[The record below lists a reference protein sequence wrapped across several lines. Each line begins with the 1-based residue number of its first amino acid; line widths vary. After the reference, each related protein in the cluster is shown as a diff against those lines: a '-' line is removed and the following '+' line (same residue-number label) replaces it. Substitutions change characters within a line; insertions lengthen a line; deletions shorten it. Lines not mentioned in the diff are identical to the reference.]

1 MQKNTICK
9 TVRQY
14 NKEPIPKADM
24 KKLQEIA
31 DDYSKVKNYVYQ
43 RYGGIG
49 ALSKLYPGYMIQNE
63 MTASGLREQLELPS
77 VYFYLAVFDAI
88 KDIKG
93 QWTNTKAK
101 LLFRVN
107 KNEGFTE
114 KDRHYLNFLIKRY
127 LEELRCTCEIFIC
140 LANNNLGSD

>member
-49 ALSKLYPGYMIQNE
+49 ALSKLYPGYTIQNE

-107 KNEGFTE
+107 KM
-114 KDRHYLNFLIKRY
+114 KDLQKKIG
-127 LEELRCTCEIFIC
+127 II
-140 LANNNLGSD
+140 

>member
-77 VYFYLAVFDAI
+77 VYFYLAVDGGE
-88 KDIKG
+88 DPVCCWWCYSVDG
-93 QWTNTKAK
+93 GS
-101 LLFRVN
+101 
-107 KNEGFTE
+107 GF
-114 KDRHYLNFLIKRY
+114 YLKKKKK
-127 LEELRCTCEIFIC
+127 EQAE
-140 LANNNLGSD
+140 

>member
-49 ALSKLYPGYMIQNE
+49 ALSKLYPGYTIQNE

-93 QWTNTKAK
+93 QWTKTKAK

-107 KNEGFTE
+107 KNVPA
-114 KDRHYLNFLIKRY
+114 KYLFVLQI
-127 LEELRCTCEIFIC
+127 II
-140 LANNNLGSD
+140 

>member
-49 ALSKLYPGYMIQNE
+49 ALSKLYPGYTIQNE